1 MEFYN
6 SDIATIANLELIQ
19 FNADQSDDKALAWV
33 KSLSMP
39 WPMVMKAKHK
49 SVDFFTAL
57 GFRSLPSYA
66 LVSKDGEVVKVGRDY
81 RALTEEGKRLIAE
94 AAQ

>member
-6 SDIATIANLELIQ
+6 SEIAPVANLELIQ

-33 KSLSMP
+33 KSLDMP
-39 WPMVMKAKHK
+39 WPMVMKANHK

-66 LVSKDGEVVKVGRDY
+66 LVSKDGELVKAGRDY

-94 AAQ
+94 SAE

>member
-6 SDIATIANLELIQ
+6 SDIAPLNKLELIQ
-19 FNADQSDDKALAWV
+19 FNADNSDDKALAWA

-39 WPMVMKAKHK
+39 WPIVMKAHHK

-66 LVSKDGEVVKVGRDY
+66 LVSKNGELVKAGRDY
-81 RALTEEGKRLIAE
+81 RALTEEGKRLIDE